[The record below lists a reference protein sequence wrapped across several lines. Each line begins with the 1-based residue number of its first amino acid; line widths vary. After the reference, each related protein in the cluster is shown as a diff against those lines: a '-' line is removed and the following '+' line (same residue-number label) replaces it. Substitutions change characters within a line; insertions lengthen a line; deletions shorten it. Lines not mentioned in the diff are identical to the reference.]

1 MENSD
6 CESDVIDDSKQEKS
20 YLNPYP
26 NLRLADRWL
35 KEKKYSLADLETSAA
50 LQAVICNTPGM
61 NASVLVDDLLYDI
74 DMAYSA
80 RMFAQEEDDAVL
92 TKEDVLKGVRRFEQN
107 RQARQPRCAVGPAA
121 WPMVAVKKR
130 EVEETDNESE
140 GGGESE

>member
-107 RQARQPRCAVGPAA
+107 RQARQPPLRGGTSGLANGRS
-121 WPMVAVKKR
+121 KKAR
-130 EVEETDNESE
+130 
-140 GGGESE
+140 GGGDRQRE

>member
-92 TKEDVLKGVRRFEQN
+92 TKEDVLKGVQHFEQN
-107 RQARQPRCAVGPAA
+107 RKARQPPLRGGTSG
-121 WPMVAVKKR
+121 VANGRSKKAR
-130 EVEETDNESE
+130 
-140 GGGESE
+140 GGGDRQRE